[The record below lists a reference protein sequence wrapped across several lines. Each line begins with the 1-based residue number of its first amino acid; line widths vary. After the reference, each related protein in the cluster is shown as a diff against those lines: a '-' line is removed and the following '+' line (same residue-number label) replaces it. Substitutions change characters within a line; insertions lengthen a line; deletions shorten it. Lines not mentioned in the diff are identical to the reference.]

1 MYDIKI
7 HKTVIK
13 FLKTRTISEQKLIHT
28 KIDLLKSDPFK
39 NSYLDIKKLKGIDRL
54 YRLRIGR
61 IRIIYQVFED
71 ELLILIITAGTRG
84 DVYKNL

>member
-1 MYDIKI
+1 MYAIKI

-54 YRLRIGR
+54 YTLRIGR

-71 ELLILIITAGTRG
+71 ELLILIITAGTS

>member
-1 MYDIKI
+1 MYTIKI
-7 HKTVIK
+7 HKFVIK
-13 FLKTRTISEQKLIHT
+13 FIKTRTISEQKLIYT

-39 NSYLDIKKLKGIDRL
+39 NSNLDIKKLKGIDRL